1 MVLAAAAAQMDSAAA
16 TVAELE
22 NATED
27 QDTVHRGKSNSQPT
41 EPPVERL
48 HGADLAS
55 GFAPRTA
62 P

>member
-1 MVLAAAAAQMDSAAA
+1 LVLAAAAQTDSAAA
-16 TVAELE
+16 TAAELE
-22 NATED
+22 TAAED

-41 EPPVERL
+41 EPPVEFP

-55 GFAPRTA
+55 GFVPRTA